1 MKEKGTTQE
10 SEKVKKKK
18 INISKETRF
27 MIIAILS
34 IIIFSI
40 ALTPVTLQNDTFY
53 TIKIGEHI
61 KNYGVDMKDPFS
73 WHQGLPYTYPHWL
86 YDLLTYY
93 IYAFFCMQGIYIV
106 TCILSCVLGLS
117 LFFVAEK
124 LNKNKA
130 ISFIVTIGAMY
141 VLKPY
146 IAARAQLVTF
156 ILFIWTIYF
165 IEKFI
170 ETKKIRHA
178 IALIIIPILIANL
191 HVAVWPFYFVLYLP
205 YVAEYLLAV
214 ITDTVLYS
222 KLQMAVLN
230 LRIKRMEKVQA
241 KGRNI
246 KEEKLQK
253 LRENKKEL
261 EAQTSKIKI
270 RREESNR
277 KPYKIKMVRNKN
289 VKYLIIIMIIC
300 VFTGLL
306 TPIGDAP
313 YTYLYKTMIGNTTQ
327 SINEHLPMTLVEN
340 VEAMCMI
347 VIFLAI
353 LTFTK
358 TKVRLSDLFFIGGLC
373 YLMLMTRRQITMF
386 AIIGTVILT
395 RMLIDMF
402 REYKVPVDKFLEV
415 LVKPLVSLFIVVL
428 IVFIS
433 YKIIK
438 PKLNDEYI
446 SKSSYPIEACDFI
459 LENVDLGKARFYNE
473 YNYGS
478 YMLFRGIPVFID
490 SRADL
495 YAPEFNGLDEDI
507 FSDFINVSGI
517 STFYEDIFEKYNI
530 THVITYKSS
539 KMNMIIKKTNDE
551 NYKQIYEDNYFTVYE
566 RLNVKNESEQNE
578 ENTEI
583 EQNFETVEIDETVGI
598 EVNSAEY

>member
-1 MKEKGTTQE
+1 MKEKKITNEDNQ
-10 SEKVKKKK
+10 VKKKK
-18 INISKETRF
+18 INIPKETKF
-27 MIIAILS
+27 MIMAILL
-34 IIIFSI
+34 IIIFSVAI
-40 ALTPVTLQNDTFY
+40 TPVTLQNDTFY

-73 WHQGLPYTYPHWL
+73 WHEGLPYTYPHWL

-93 IYAFFCMQGIYIV
+93 IYSFFGMQGIYIA
-106 TCILSCVLGLS
+106 TCILSCVLGIS
-117 LFFVAEK
+117 LFLVAKK
-124 LNKNKA
+124 LTKNKV

-165 IEKFI
+165 IEKFL
-170 ETKKIRHA
+170 ETKKIRYA
-178 IALIIIPILIANL
+178 IPLVIIPILIANL
-191 HVAVWPFYFVLYLP
+191 HAAVWPFYFVLYLP
-205 YVAEYLLAV
+205 YIAEYLLAI

-222 KLQMAVLN
+222 KLQMALLN
-230 LRIKRMEKVQA
+230 LQIKRMEKLQV
-241 KGRNI
+241 KGRKI
-246 KEEKLQK
+246 KEDKLQK
-253 LRENKKEL
+253 LKENKKEL
-261 EAQTSKIKI
+261 EAQTSRIKI

-277 KPYKIKMVRNKN
+277 KPYKIKIVRNKN

-300 VFTGLL
+300 IFTGLL

-327 SINEHLPMTLVEN
+327 SINEHLPMTLAEN

-347 VIFLAI
+347 IIFLAI

-386 AIIGTVILT
+386 AIVGTVILT
-395 RMLIDMF
+395 RMMVDMF
-402 REYKVPVDKFLEV
+402 KEYEIPVDKFLTV
-415 LVKPLVSLFIVVL
+415 ITKPLVSLFVIVLV
-428 IVFIS
+428 VFIS
-433 YKIIK
+433 YKTIK
-438 PKLNDEYI
+438 PKLDDEYI
-446 SKSSYPIEACDFI
+446 SKSSYPVEACDFI

-495 YAPEFNGLDEDI
+495 YAPEFNGLGEDI
-507 FSDFINVSGI
+507 FSDFINTSAI

-530 THVITYKSS
+530 THVITYKNS
-539 KMNMIIKKTNDE
+539 KMNMIIKKTNDK
-551 NYKQIYEDNYFTVYE
+551 NYNQIYEDDYFTVYE
-566 RLNVKNESEQNE
+566 RV
-578 ENTEI
+578 
-583 EQNFETVEIDETVGI
+583 
-598 EVNSAEY
+598 